1 MKVLPTS
8 LPGVF
13 LIEPT
18 VFGDH
23 RGFFME
29 SYSQK
34 SFAEHG
40 LDRDWVQDNHSRSS
54 RGVLRGLHYQL
65 GRPQAKLVRAVLGSV
80 FDVVVDVRH
89 GSPTFGQ
96 WYGAE
101 LSAKNQRQLFA
112 PRGMAHG
119 FVVLSDVAEFL
130 YKVDD
135 FHAPEEER
143 SVAWNDPGIGIK
155 WPLPEGI
162 DPILSPKDTDCP
174 QLAEMPADQLPVYRA
189 DLGRREG

>member
-1 MKVLPTS
+1 MKVLETP

-13 LIEPT
+13 LIEPR

-29 SYSQK
+29 SYSRTA
-34 SFAEHG
+34 FAKHG

-54 RGVLRGLHYQL
+54 HGVLRGLHYQL
-65 GRPQAKLVRAVLGSV
+65 GRPQAKLVRAIIGSV

-96 WYGAE
+96 WFGAE
-101 LSAKNQRQLFA
+101 LSADNKRQLFA

-135 FHAPEEER
+135 IYAPSEER
-143 SVAWNDPGIGIK
+143 SIAWDDPDIAID
-155 WPLPEGI
+155 WPLAAGHE
-162 DPILSPKDTDCP
+162 PILSPKDTGCP
-174 QLAEMPADQLPVYRA
+174 LLRDLPAEQLPVFRQ
-189 DLGRREG
+189 DSDHQGG

>member
-1 MKVLPTS
+1 MKVTETS

-29 SYSQK
+29 SYSRRTY
-34 SFAEHG
+34 AEHG

-54 RGVLRGLHYQL
+54 KGVLRGLHYQL
-65 GRPQAKLVRAVLGSV
+65 GRPQAKLVRAVVGSV
-80 FDVVVDVRH
+80 FDVVVDIRH
-89 GSPTFGQ
+89 GSPTFGS
-96 WYGAE
+96 WVGAE
-101 LSAKNQRQLFA
+101 LSAENQHQLFA

-143 SVAWNDPGIGIK
+143 SIAWDDSTIGIE
-155 WPLPEGI
+155 WPIPENLE
-162 DPILSPKDTDCP
+162 PILSPKDTGCP
-174 QLAEMPADQLPVYRA
+174 RLNELSADQLPVF
-189 DLGRREG
+189 DG

>member
-1 MKVLPTS
+1 MKVEPTS

-34 SFAEHG
+34 TFAEHD
-40 LDRDWVQDNHSRSS
+40 LDRDWVQDNHSKSS

-65 GRPQAKLVRAVLGSV
+65 GRPQAKLVRAIVGTV
-80 FDVVVDVRH
+80 FDVVIDIRL
-89 GSPTFGQ
+89 GSPTFGS
-96 WYGAE
+96 WVGAE
-101 LSAKNQRQLFA
+101 LSAENQRQLFA

-119 FVVLSDVAEFL
+119 FVVLSEVAEFL

-143 SVAWNDPGIGIK
+143 SIAWNDPDIGIK
-155 WPLPEGI
+155 WPLPADLE
-162 DPILSPKDTDCP
+162 PILSPKDTGSP
-174 QLAEMPADQLPVYRA
+174 RLNEMPKDQLPIFNSGEQA
-189 DLGRREG
+189 

>member
-1 MKVLPTS
+1 MKVVPTS

-29 SYSQK
+29 SYSRK
-34 SFAEHG
+34 TFGAHG
-40 LDRDWVQDNHSRSS
+40 LDCDWVQDNHSRSS

-65 GRPQAKLVRAVLGSV
+65 GRPQAKLVRTVVGSV
-80 FDVVVDVRH
+80 FDVVVDIRR
-89 GSPTFGQ
+89 GSPTFGK
-96 WYGAE
+96 WFGAE
-101 LSAKNQRQLFA
+101 LSAENQRQLFA

-143 SVAWNDPGIGIK
+143 SIAWNDPDIGIE

-162 DPILSPKDTDCP
+162 DPILSPKDSDCP
-174 QLAEMPADQLPVYRA
+174 RLNEMPADQLPVFRPS
-189 DLGRREG
+189 L

>member
-1 MKVLPTS
+1 MKVVPTS

-29 SYSQK
+29 SYNRR

-65 GRPQAKLVRAVLGSV
+65 GRPQAKLVRTVVGSV
-80 FDVVVDVRH
+80 FDVVVDIRR
-89 GSPTFGQ
+89 GSSTFGQ
-96 WYGAE
+96 WFGAE
-101 LSAKNQRQLFA
+101 LSAQNQRQLFA

-143 SVAWNDPGIGIK
+143 SIAWNDPNIGID
-155 WPLPEGI
+155 WPIPEGI
-162 DPILSPKDTDCP
+162 DPILSPKDSDCP
-174 QLAEMPADQLPVYRA
+174 RLNKMPADQLPLYQPS
-189 DLGRREG
+189 ETS

>member
-29 SYSQK
+29 SYSQR

-189 DLGRREG
+189 DPDRREV